1 MNRHPDVT
9 VVGSINQDMVARVPR
24 LPGPGETVLGHE
36 LVIVPGG
43 KGLNQAVAAARAGAR
58 TAFVGLVGEDSAGAY
73 LLTVL
78 DDEGIDTHGVEAVG
92 ALTGRALIAVAEDG
106 ENHIVVVPGANWL
119 VSAAH
124 IEHNRTRIDSAR
136 VVLTQLEIPLD
147 AVEEALRRARAG
159 GARTILNATPP
170 VELAP
175 VLVALIDVLIVNEHE
190 AAAMASRP
198 VTNPAQAVEAGLA
211 LRRQGCGVVVV
222 TLGSEGA
229 VLVSEQATIHEPA
242 IAVEA
247 IDTTAAGDAFAGGFA
262 ARLADGATW
271 AEALRWAVAAGAL
284 AAMALGAAPSI
295 PMRADVEQLL
305 ARSR

>member
-1 MNRHPDVT
+1 MTRHPDVT

-43 KGLNQAVAAARAGAR
+43 KGLNQAVAAARAGAK

-78 DDEGIDTHGVEAVG
+78 DDEGIDTRGVETVG
-92 ALTGRALIAVAEDG
+92 ALTGRALIAVADDG
-106 ENHIVVVPGANWL
+106 ENQIVVVPGANWV

-124 IEHNRTRIDSAR
+124 VERNHARIDSAH
-136 VVLTQLEIPLD
+136 VVLAQLEIPLD

-175 VLVALIDVLIVNEHE
+175 EMVALIDVLIVNEHE
-190 AAAMASRP
+190 AAVMASRP
-198 VTNPAQAVEAGLA
+198 VATPADAGEAGLV
-211 LRRQGCGVVVV
+211 LRRQGWGV
-222 TLGSEGA
+222 GR
-229 VLVSEQATIHEPA
+229 
-242 IAVEA
+242 
-247 IDTTAAGDAFAGGFA
+247 GDARVRGRGPGERAGHDPR
-262 ARLADGATW
+262 ARHRGGGGRHD
-271 AEALRWAVAAGAL
+271 R
-284 AAMALGAAPSI
+284 
-295 PMRADVEQLL
+295 R
-305 ARSR
+305 R